1 MARNSTRTASDTSA
15 RRLQSDPGTSK
26 RDAIVRAARA
36 LVARVGFREA
46 QMVAIAEEAGLALGT
61 LYRYFPRKADLMIEV
76 VSQASQREVDI
87 AAGIAMGEGSA
98 TERLALAA
106 WTFAS
111 RALRGRRLA
120 HALVAE
126 PVDPEIEAA
135 RLKCHRA
142 LARVFETIIE
152 QGIRDGD
159 FPRQDVHAGASCVV
173 GSIFEGLVKPLAAGV
188 MATEAE
194 RHSHAT
200 AIVGFCMRGVSGKP
214 LTFKDFKLS

>member
-1 MARNSTRTASDTSA
+1 MARNSTRTSA
-15 RRLQSDPGTSK
+15 ARPRANPGTSK
-26 RDAIVRAARA
+26 REAIVRAARA

-76 VSQASQREVDI
+76 VSQTSQREVDI
-87 AAGIAMGEGSA
+87 TAGIAMGEGSP
-98 TERLALAA
+98 TERLAAAA

-126 PVDPEIEAA
+126 PVDPDIEAA
-135 RLKCHRA
+135 RLKYHRA

-173 GSIFEGLVKPLAAGV
+173 GSIFEGLVGPLAADV
-188 MATEAE
+188 MSTDGE
-194 RHSHAT
+194 RRSHAT

-214 LTFKDFKLS
+214 LTFEDCKLS